1 MKERVHRTGRGLLA
15 LFVAAAFAF
24 GGFQA
29 LEGVDLLAGPSAT
42 ECTWPDQ
49 IGTCPPYTDTW
60 CEQDCRDY
68 TGNPGGWCDPITGCC
83 TCVM

>member
-1 MKERVHRTGRGLLA
+1 MKERVHRTGRGLVA
-15 LFVAAAFAF
+15 LLVAAAFAF

-29 LEGVDLLAGPSAT
+29 LEGVDLFSGASAS

-49 IGTCPPYTDTW
+49 IGTCPPYHDES
-60 CEQDCRDY
+60 CEEDCFQY
-68 TGNPGGWCDPITGCC
+68 TQNLGGWCDPITGCC